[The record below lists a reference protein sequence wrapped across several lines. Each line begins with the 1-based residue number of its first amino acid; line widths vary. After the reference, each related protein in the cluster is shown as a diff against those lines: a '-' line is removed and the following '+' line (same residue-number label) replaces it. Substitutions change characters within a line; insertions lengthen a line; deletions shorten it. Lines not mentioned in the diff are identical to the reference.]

1 MPCFSDFHKKKNE
14 LAIIQRK
21 GSAGAG
27 AIFTSLVIT
36 LIIKSSGRRHALRGK
51 GAADI
56 LLRPEG
62 VNSDQLLI
70 TFNDSPS
77 NPS

>member
-21 GSAGAG
+21 ASAGTG
-27 AIFTSLVIT
+27 AIFMSLVIT
-36 LIIKSSGRRHALRGK
+36 LIMKSSGRCYALRGK

-56 LLRPEG
+56 FIAARRG
-62 VNSDQLLI
+62 KH
-70 TFNDSPS
+70 
-77 NPS
+77 

>member
-1 MPCFSDFHKKKNE
+1 MSFIKENE

-21 GSAGAG
+21 ASAGTG
-27 AIFTSLVIT
+27 AIFASLVIT
-36 LIIKSSGRRHALRGK
+36 LIIKFSGRCYALRGK
-51 GAADI
+51 GAADV
-56 LLRPEG
+56 LLRPER

-70 TFNDSPS
+70 TFNDSLS